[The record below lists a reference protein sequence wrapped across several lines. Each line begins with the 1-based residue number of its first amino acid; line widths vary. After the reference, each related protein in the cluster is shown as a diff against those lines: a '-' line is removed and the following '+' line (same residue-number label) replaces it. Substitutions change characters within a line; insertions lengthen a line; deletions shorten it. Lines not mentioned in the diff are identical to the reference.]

1 MDIKISEFP
10 ILNVGIASNAV
21 IPIVQ
26 NNTNYTLGVSVSAAN
41 NSVPMRNSLGGVS
54 VISVDW
60 YNNFNESYGKLK
72 IDELSIDQNWI
83 LPDKSGTVV
92 VSDPITNNVR
102 VDGNLQVNGLPQ
114 FASHGVADTQLFLQV
129 GALYTLMGSRAVYAM
144 PNPFS

>member
-1 MDIKISEFP
+1 
-10 ILNVGIASNAV
+10 
-21 IPIVQ
+21 
-26 NNTNYTLGVSVSAAN
+26 
-41 NSVPMRNSLGGVS
+41 MRNSLGGVS

-60 YNNFNESYGKLK
+60 YDNFNESYGKLK

-102 VDGNLQVNGLPQ
+102 VGGNLQVNGLPQ